1 MPPRHAPALL
11 AFALCLITLAVN
23 LQAPLYITY
32 ADLSGQGAAATAVA
46 FSGYVLGVLPVL
58 LALGGLADRV
68 GRRPLIIAA
77 LLVSMLATLLMLLAP
92 SLQTLG
98 LARLLLGLGTGL
110 ASATATAYMGEL
122 MGPSNSARA
131 ANWVTAS
138 TSLGFGLGAALTSL
152 FLLRGPSL
160 TPGSFHL
167 QLLLAALAVMLV
179 WRLPDPRPAQR
190 SAMLRLPCYRPG
202 SVVYGL
208 AILLAWACVGLV
220 IALLPGILRQHGLS
234 DWSGFSTFCVIS
246 CGLLFQPLARRMSSA
261 RATLLGLLIL
271 PCSYALLAWGAHA
284 GQLLAVLAGA
294 VTASSACYGFIYL
307 GGLAAVNER
316 AGNEKTRASAGFFLL
331 AYLGFSLPV
340 IFTGVMS
347 DRLGAGVALAV
358 FGVGLGLGC
367 VGVGMALIRQARSSR
382 RTYGD
387 TPRVQDEPTSSS
399 NRAINP
405 AGVCLCKASGDTDGA
420 LLARNACRERDSS
433 PST

>member
-1 MPPRHAPALL
+1 MPSRHSPALL

-68 GRRPLIIAA
+68 GRRPLILTA
-77 LLVSMLATLLMLLAP
+77 LALSMVATLLMLFAP

-98 LARLLLGLGTGL
+98 VARFFLGLGTGL
-110 ASATATAYMGEL
+110 ASATATAYMTEL
-122 MGPSNSARA
+122 MGADSSGRA

-167 QLLLAALAVMLV
+167 QLLLGAIAVLLV

-190 SAMLRLPCYRPG
+190 SAMLRLPCYPQG

-220 IALLPGILRQHGLS
+220 IALLPGILRQHSLS
-234 DWSGFSTFCVIS
+234 AWSGFSTFCVIS
-246 CGLLFQPLARRMSSA
+246 CGLLFQPLARRMSS
-261 RATLLGLLIL
+261 RTATLLGLAIL
-271 PCSYALLAWGAHA
+271 PFSYALLAWGADS
-284 GQLLAVLAGA
+284 GRLWAVLAGA
-294 VTASSACYGFIYL
+294 VAASSACYGFIYL
-307 GGLAAVNER
+307 GGLAAVNEL
-316 AGNEKTRASAGFFLL
+316 AGAEKTRASAGFFLL
-331 AYLGFSLPV
+331 AYLGFSVPV
-340 IFTGVMS
+340 ILTGVLS
-347 DRLGAGVALAV
+347 DHLGSGVALLG
-358 FGVGLGLGC
+358 FG
-367 VGVGMALIRQARSSR
+367 GV
-382 RTYGD
+382 
-387 TPRVQDEPTSSS
+387 
-399 NRAINP
+399 
-405 AGVCLCKASGDTDGA
+405 
-420 LLARNACRERDSS
+420 LLAGCMATAAALQGARQSVHQ
-433 PST
+433 PSHP

>member
-1 MPPRHAPALL
+1 MPSNPALL

-32 ADLSGQGAAATAVA
+32 ADLSGQGATATAVA

-68 GRRPLIIAA
+68 GRRPLILAA
-77 LLVSMLATLLMLLAP
+77 LLLSMLATLLMLLAP

-98 LARLLLGLGTGL
+98 MARLCLGLGTGL

-122 MGPSNSARA
+122 MGADSSARA

-167 QLLLAALAVMLV
+167 QLALAAVALALV
-179 WRLPDPRPAQR
+179 WRLPDPRPTQR
-190 SAMLRLPCYRPG
+190 SAMLRLPGYPTG

-234 DWSGFSTFCVIS
+234 AWSGFSTFCVIS
-246 CGLLFQPLARRMSSA
+246 CGLLFQPLARRMA
-261 RATLLGLLIL
+261 CAKATLLGLGIL
-271 PCSYALLAWGAHA
+271 PCSYALLAWGADR
-284 GQLLAVLAGA
+284 GQLGAVLLGA
-294 VTASSACYGFIYL
+294 VAASSACYGFIYL
-307 GGLAAVNER
+307 GGLAAVSQL
-316 AGNEKTRASAGFFLL
+316 AGSEKTRGSAGFFLL
-331 AYLGFSLPV
+331 AYLGFSVPV
-340 IFTGVMS
+340 IFTGVLS
-347 DRLGAGVALAV
+347 DQLGSRVALLAFGGVLVLGCAAVALALV
-358 FGVGLGLGC
+358 LS
-367 VGVGMALIRQARSSR
+367 AR
-382 RTYGD
+382 
-387 TPRVQDEPTSSS
+387 
-399 NRAINP
+399 
-405 AGVCLCKASGDTDGA
+405 ASP
-420 LLARNACRERDSS
+420 LAQSC
-433 PST
+433 

>member
-1 MPPRHAPALL
+1 MPCASTRL

-68 GRRPLIIAA
+68 GRRPMIIAA
-77 LLVSMLATLLMLLAP
+77 LLLSMVATVLMLLAP

-98 LARLLLGLGTGL
+98 LARLFLGLGTGL
-110 ASATATAYMGEL
+110 ASATATAYMSEL
-122 MGPSNSARA
+122 MGSDGSGRA

-167 QLLLAALAVMLV
+167 QLLLAVVALVLV

-190 SAMLRLPCYRPG
+190 SAMLRLPYYPRG
-202 SVVYGL
+202 SVAYGL

-234 DWSGFSTFCVIS
+234 AWSGFSTFCVIS
-246 CGLLFQPLARRMSSA
+246 CGLLFQPMARRLSSLKA
-261 RATLLGLLIL
+261 ALLGLVIL
-271 PCSYALLAWGAHA
+271 PCSYAVLAWGADS
-284 GQLLAVLAGA
+284 GQLAAVLLGA
-294 VTASSACYGFIYL
+294 VAASSACYGFIYL
-307 GGLAAVNER
+307 GGLAAVNQL
-316 AGNEKTRASAGFFLL
+316 AGSEKTRASAGFFLL

-340 IFTGVMS
+340 IFTGLLS
-347 DRLGAGVALAV
+347 DRLGARVALLV
-358 FGVGLGLGC
+358 FGGVLVLGC
-367 VGVGMALIRQARSSR
+367 VLVGLALVVSARAAL
-382 RTYGD
+382 
-387 TPRVQDEPTSSS
+387 PEKPLVQ
-399 NRAINP
+399 
-405 AGVCLCKASGDTDGA
+405 VHH
-420 LLARNACRERDSS
+420 
-433 PST
+433 

>member
-1 MPPRHAPALL
+1 MPSNPALL

-32 ADLSGQGAAATAVA
+32 ADLSGQGATATAVA

-68 GRRPLIIAA
+68 GRRPLILAA
-77 LLVSMLATLLMLLAP
+77 LLLSMLATLLMLLAP

-98 LARLLLGLGTGL
+98 LARLCLGLGTGL

-122 MGPSNSARA
+122 MGADSSARA

-167 QLLLAALAVMLV
+167 QLALAAVALALV
-179 WRLPDPRPAQR
+179 WRLPDPRPTQR
-190 SAMLRLPCYRPG
+190 SAMLRLPGYPTG

-246 CGLLFQPLARRMSSA
+246 CGLLFQPLARRMA
-261 RATLLGLLIL
+261 CAKATLLGLGIL
-271 PCSYALLAWGAHA
+271 PCSYALLAWGADR
-284 GQLLAVLAGA
+284 GQLGAVLLGA
-294 VTASSACYGFIYL
+294 VAASSACYGFIYL
-307 GGLAAVNER
+307 GGLAAVNQL
-316 AGNEKTRASAGFFLL
+316 AGSEKTRSSAGFFLL
-331 AYLGFSLPV
+331 AYLGFSVPV
-340 IFTGVMS
+340 IFTGVLS
-347 DRLGAGVALAV
+347 DQLGPRVALLVFGGVLVLGCAAVALALV
-358 FGVGLGLGC
+358 LS
-367 VGVGMALIRQARSSR
+367 ARAR
-382 RTYGD
+382 
-387 TPRVQDEPTSSS
+387 P
-399 NRAINP
+399 
-405 AGVCLCKASGDTDGA
+405 
-420 LLARNACRERDSS
+420 LAQSC
-433 PST
+433 

>member
-1 MPPRHAPALL
+1 MPSRHSPALL

-68 GRRPLIIAA
+68 GRRPLILTA
-77 LLVSMLATLLMLLAP
+77 LALSMVATLLMLFAP

-98 LARLLLGLGTGL
+98 VARFFLGLGTGL
-110 ASATATAYMGEL
+110 ASATATAYMTEL
-122 MGPSNSARA
+122 MGADSSGRA

-167 QLLLAALAVMLV
+167 QLLLGAIAVLLV
-179 WRLPDPRPAQR
+179 WRLPAPQPAQR
-190 SAMLRLPCYRPG
+190 SAMLRLPCYPQG

-220 IALLPGILRQHGLS
+220 IALLPGILRQHSLS
-234 DWSGFSTFCVIS
+234 AWSGFSTFCVIS
-246 CGLLFQPLARRMSSA
+246 CGLLFQPLARRMSSQA
-261 RATLLGLLIL
+261 ATLLGLAIL
-271 PCSYALLAWGAHA
+271 PCSYALLAWGADS
-284 GQLLAVLAGA
+284 GRLWAVLAGA
-294 VTASSACYGFIYL
+294 VAASSACYGFIYL
-307 GGLAAVNER
+307 GGLSAVNEL
-316 AGNEKTRASAGFFLL
+316 AGTEKTRASAGFFLL

-340 IFTGVMS
+340 ILTGVLS
-347 DRLGAGVALAV
+347 DRLGS
-358 FGVGLGLGC
+358 
-367 VGVGMALIRQARSSR
+367 GMALL
-382 RTYGD
+382 GFG
-387 TPRVQDEPTSSS
+387 
-399 NRAINP
+399 
-405 AGVCLCKASGDTDGA
+405 GVLLLGCMAAAGA
-420 LLARNACRERDSS
+420 LRGTRHSVRPASS
-433 PST
+433 L

>member
-1 MPPRHAPALL
+1 MPSNPALL

-32 ADLSGQGAAATAVA
+32 ADLSGQGATATAVA

-68 GRRPLIIAA
+68 GRRPLILAA
-77 LLVSMLATLLMLLAP
+77 LLLSMLATLLMLLAP

-98 LARLLLGLGTGL
+98 LARLCLGLGTGL

-122 MGPSNSARA
+122 MGAESSARA

-167 QLLLAALAVMLV
+167 QLALAAVALALV
-179 WRLPDPRPAQR
+179 WRLPDPRPTQR
-190 SAMLRLPCYRPG
+190 SAMLRLPGYPTG

-246 CGLLFQPLARRMSSA
+246 CGLLFQPLARRMA
-261 RATLLGLLIL
+261 CAKATLLGLGIL
-271 PCSYALLAWGAHA
+271 PCSYALLAWGADR
-284 GQLLAVLAGA
+284 GQLGAVLLGA
-294 VTASSACYGFIYL
+294 VAASSACYGFIYL
-307 GGLAAVNER
+307 GGLAAVNQL
-316 AGNEKTRASAGFFLL
+316 AGSEKTRSSAGFFLL
-331 AYLGFSLPV
+331 AYLGFSVPV
-340 IFTGVMS
+340 IFTGVLS
-347 DRLGAGVALAV
+347 DQLGPRVALLV
-358 FGVGLGLGC
+358 FGGVLGLGC
-367 VGVGMALIRQARSSR
+367 AAVALALVLSARAR
-382 RTYGD
+382 
-387 TPRVQDEPTSSS
+387 P
-399 NRAINP
+399 
-405 AGVCLCKASGDTDGA
+405 
-420 LLARNACRERDSS
+420 LAQSC
-433 PST
+433 

>member
-1 MPPRHAPALL
+1 MPSNPALL

-32 ADLSGQGAAATAVA
+32 ADLSGQGATATAVA

-68 GRRPLIIAA
+68 GRRPLILAA
-77 LLVSMLATLLMLLAP
+77 LLLSMLATLLMLLAP

-98 LARLLLGLGTGL
+98 MARLCLGLGTGL

-122 MGPSNSARA
+122 MGADSSARA

-167 QLLLAALAVMLV
+167 QLALAAVALALV
-179 WRLPDPRPAQR
+179 WRLPDPRPTQR
-190 SAMLRLPCYRPG
+190 SAMLRLPGYPTG

-234 DWSGFSTFCVIS
+234 AWSGFSTFCVIS
-246 CGLLFQPLARRMSSA
+246 CGLLFQPLARRMA
-261 RATLLGLLIL
+261 CAKATLLGLGIL
-271 PCSYALLAWGAHA
+271 PCSYALLAWGADR
-284 GQLLAVLAGA
+284 GQLGAVLLGA
-294 VTASSACYGFIYL
+294 VAASSACYGFIYL
-307 GGLAAVNER
+307 GGLAAVNQL
-316 AGNEKTRASAGFFLL
+316 AGSEKTRSSAGFFLL
-331 AYLGFSLPV
+331 AYLGFSVPV
-340 IFTGVMS
+340 IFTGVLS
-347 DRLGAGVALAV
+347 DQLGPRVALLV
-358 FGVGLGLGC
+358 FGGVLALGC
-367 VGVGMALIRQARSSR
+367 AAVALVLVLSAR
-382 RTYGD
+382 
-387 TPRVQDEPTSSS
+387 
-399 NRAINP
+399 
-405 AGVCLCKASGDTDGA
+405 ASP
-420 LLARNACRERDSS
+420 LAQSC
-433 PST
+433 

>member
-1 MPPRHAPALL
+1 MLSHPALL

-32 ADLSGQGAAATAVA
+32 ADLSGQGATATAVA

-68 GRRPLIIAA
+68 GRRPLILAA
-77 LLVSMLATLLMLLAP
+77 LLLSMLATLLMLLAP

-98 LARLLLGLGTGL
+98 LARLCLGLGTGL

-122 MGPSNSARA
+122 MGADSSARA

-167 QLLLAALAVMLV
+167 QLALAAVALALV
-179 WRLPDPRPAQR
+179 WRLPDPRPTQR
-190 SAMLRLPCYRPG
+190 SAMLRLPGYPTG

-234 DWSGFSTFCVIS
+234 AWSGFSTFCVIS
-246 CGLLFQPLARRMSSA
+246 CGLLFQPLARRMA
-261 RATLLGLLIL
+261 CAKVTLLGLGIL
-271 PCSYALLAWGAHA
+271 PCSYALLAWGADS
-284 GQLLAVLAGA
+284 GQLGAVLLGA
-294 VTASSACYGFIYL
+294 VAASSACYGFIYL
-307 GGLAAVNER
+307 GGLAAVNQL
-316 AGNEKTRASAGFFLL
+316 AGREKTRSSAGFFLL
-331 AYLGFSLPV
+331 AYLGFSVPV
-340 IFTGVMS
+340 IFTGVLS
-347 DRLGAGVALAV
+347 DQLGPRVALLAFGGVLVLGCAAVALALV
-358 FGVGLGLGC
+358 LS
-367 VGVGMALIRQARSSR
+367 AR
-382 RTYGD
+382 
-387 TPRVQDEPTSSS
+387 
-399 NRAINP
+399 
-405 AGVCLCKASGDTDGA
+405 ASP
-420 LLARNACRERDSS
+420 LAQSC
-433 PST
+433 

>member
-1 MPPRHAPALL
+1 MPSNPALL

-32 ADLSGQGAAATAVA
+32 ADLSGQGATATAVA

-68 GRRPLIIAA
+68 GRRPLILAA
-77 LLVSMLATLLMLLAP
+77 LLLSMLATLLMLLAP

-98 LARLLLGLGTGL
+98 MARLCLGLGTGL

-122 MGPSNSARA
+122 MGADSSARA

-167 QLLLAALAVMLV
+167 QLALAAVALALV
-179 WRLPDPRPAQR
+179 WRLPDPRPTQR
-190 SAMLRLPCYRPG
+190 SAMLRLPGYPTG

-234 DWSGFSTFCVIS
+234 AWSGFSTFCVIS
-246 CGLLFQPLARRMSSA
+246 CGLLFQPLARRMA
-261 RATLLGLLIL
+261 CAKATLLGLGIL
-271 PCSYALLAWGAHA
+271 PCSYALLAWGADR
-284 GQLLAVLAGA
+284 GQLGAVLLGA
-294 VTASSACYGFIYL
+294 VAASSACYGFIYL
-307 GGLAAVNER
+307 GGLAAVNQL
-316 AGNEKTRASAGFFLL
+316 AGSEKTRGSAGFFLL
-331 AYLGFSLPV
+331 AYLGFSVPV
-340 IFTGVMS
+340 IFTGVLS
-347 DRLGAGVALAV
+347 DQLGPRVALLAFGGVLVLGCAAVALALV
-358 FGVGLGLGC
+358 LS
-367 VGVGMALIRQARSSR
+367 AR
-382 RTYGD
+382 
-387 TPRVQDEPTSSS
+387 
-399 NRAINP
+399 
-405 AGVCLCKASGDTDGA
+405 ASP
-420 LLARNACRERDSS
+420 LAQSC
-433 PST
+433 